1 MVEEKVVPF
10 QRGNLPSRLTTS
22 EARQLGDTC
31 RKLTLAFLK
40 DLLQQMFD
48 TADDTL
54 FKLAETSGNDSD
66 QGLYFDSMRII
77 RFKRDVIEETFFN
90 QVSDVFR
97 DFWISTPHDESGEF
111 IITDELKLV
120 EDQDLEEE
128 LAVKNL
134 IRKIHSNF
142 QQDISAIEKRLSE
155 IVSNKEI
162 NAHNNPTG
170 PETFCKAFQ
179 FSARE
184 LNADIKIKLIL
195 FKLFDFHINS
205 NIGTLYQKVNESFIE
220 AGVLPQLKLSINK
233 SDTRNSSENQAST
246 NPGTTQSPEIEA
258 GSGTTEAGTLSALQQ
273 LLHQPTQA
281 FEPQTNT
288 SNRNPL
294 TAFRNAATQAGML
307 TSDILVSNL
316 TPLQNEF
323 QAASNM
329 VSVGEISQQLK
340 QNILA
345 SHPAQQINPV
355 DNDIID
361 LVSMLFEFVL
371 DDQHIPAS
379 ARSCIARLQIPII
392 KTAILDKEFFNIN
405 GHPARKLL
413 NTLAHAGLDLP
424 VDGIDT
430 THPVL
435 TAIQHAVERILH
447 EFNNDLSIFDLV
459 LNELEQSLETARL
472 ENDKLAEKSLQPFYK
487 KEQYRLTEQW
497 VTESIQNQ
505 IADKILPEPFTSLLL
520 GAWKNVMVDTY
531 LDEGQQSVRWKNQQ
545 RFIDI
550 LCWSIEPKFITQ
562 DRKKL
567 GNILRFLIE
576 TLNEGLAQINTPE
589 NTIDN
594 ITKALEPYH
603 YASLYGKSLEDGDDY
618 VDGVFE
624 TNIQEDSLASSI
636 DQLQAAIDD
645 LPDIDISDADDMHND
660 KHIMENIVLEGFE
673 SDDVAE
679 NFPADEYLELARHLE
694 AGKWVEFTT
703 EGNKI
708 ARARLAWKSDLLGE
722 FTFLNWKFDVIADKK
737 LFELA
742 NDFRQGNAKVIDDL
756 PLIDRAFSAIMNT
769 LQGKTANA

>member
-1 MVEEKVVPF
+1 MVEKKVVPF
-10 QRGNLPSRLTTS
+10 QRSNMPSRLSTS
-22 EARQLGDTC
+22 EARQLGDSC

-40 DLLQQMFD
+40 DLLQKMFD

-54 FKLAETSGNDSD
+54 FKLAETSGNDMD

-90 QVSDVFR
+90 EVSDVFR
-97 DFWISTPHDESGEF
+97 EFWISTPHDESGEF
-111 IITDELKLV
+111 FFTDELSLV
-120 EDQDLEEE
+120 DEHELEEE

-134 IRKIHSNF
+134 IRKIYSNY

-155 IVSNKEI
+155 IVSNKKI
-162 NAHNNPTG
+162 NASNNPTG

-179 FSARE
+179 FAARE

-195 FKLFDFHINS
+195 FKLFDFHINA
-205 NIGTLYQKVNESFIE
+205 NIGTLYNQVNENFIA
-220 AGVLPQLKLSINK
+220 AGVLPQLKLTINK
-233 SDTRNSSENQAST
+233 SNTRPAST
-246 NPGTTQSPEIEA
+246 SQANSNPDAIQAQEVKTY
-258 GSGTTEAGTLSALQQ
+258 SGIPGAGTLSAFQE
-273 LLHQPTQA
+273 LLHQPSSDFSGKA
-281 FEPQTNT
+281 NV
-288 SNRNPL
+288 SDGNPL
-294 TAFRNAATQAGML
+294 TTYRNATIQASML
-307 TSDILVSNL
+307 TSDVLVTNL
-316 TPLQNEF
+316 TPLQNQV
-323 QAASNM
+323 QANFNSP
-329 VSVGEISQQLK
+329 SVEAVSQQIK

-345 SHPAQQINPV
+345 SHPTQQINPV

-371 DDQHIPAS
+371 DDQHIPAT
-379 ARSCIARLQIPII
+379 ARSYIARLQIPII

-424 VDGIDT
+424 TDNIND

-435 TAIQHAVERILH
+435 VAIQHAVDRILH
-447 EFNNDLSIFDLV
+447 EFNNDLTIFDLV
-459 LNELEQSLETARL
+459 LDELEQSLEETRR
-472 ENDKLAEKSLQPFYK
+472 ENDKLAEESLQPFYQ
-487 KEQYRLTEQW
+487 KEQYRLAEQW
-497 VTESIQNQ
+497 VTETIQSQ
-505 IADKILPEPFTSLLL
+505 IENKTLPKPFTSLLL

-531 LDEGQQSVRWKNQQ
+531 LDEGQKSVRWKNQQ

-550 LCWSIEPKFITQ
+550 LCWSIEPKFISQ

-576 TLNEGLAQINTPE
+576 TMNEGLSRINTPAE
-589 NTIDN
+589 AIEK
-594 ITKALEPYH
+594 ITQALEPYH
-603 YASLYGKSLEDGDDY
+603 YASLFGKSLQDDDDY

-624 TNIQEDSLASSI
+624 TNRHTDSLTSSI
-636 DQLQAAIDD
+636 DQLQAAIDE
-645 LPDIDISDADDMHND
+645 LPDVENTDEIDSNKQIL
-660 KHIMENIVLEGFE
+660 ENIVLQGFE
-673 SDDVAE
+673 PDESAAD
-679 NFPADEYLELARHLE
+679 FPADEYLELARHLE

-703 EGNKI
+703 DDNKT

-769 LQGKTANA
+769 LQGKARTA